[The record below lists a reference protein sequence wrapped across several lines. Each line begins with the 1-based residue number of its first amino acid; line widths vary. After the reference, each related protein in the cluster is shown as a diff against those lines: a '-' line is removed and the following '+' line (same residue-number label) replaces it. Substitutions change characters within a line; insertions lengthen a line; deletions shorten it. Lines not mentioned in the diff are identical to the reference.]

1 MSYENVPDGEVAA
14 VVTYLEMRSP
24 PDVEVPPSRLSL
36 KRVPVPQPEH
46 YKQLFRRIGAPWLW
60 FSRLVMDDSHLA
72 AIIQHPKVELDA
84 IIDETGSEVGMLELD
99 FREPHECELSFI
111 GLLPEL
117 SGKGHGRWLLAEAVR
132 RAWREGVDRVH
143 VHTCSLDHPAA
154 LSAYRRAGFTPYKRA
169 IERFPDPR
177 LQGFLP
183 KNCAPQIPLLGT
195 DASGSA
201 RPASCT

>member
-1 MSYENVPDGEVAA
+1 MSYENFPDGEVAA